1 MRQNDNDVWLLW
13 NMDNGMDNDVCLVW
27 IMDNGTDI
35 TFGWSPLCG

>member
-1 MRQNDNDVWLLW
+1 MIMMYGCYGIWI
-13 NMDNGMDNDVCLVW
+13 MDNGMDNDVCLVW